1 MPAAADDDRSD
12 DGDVDGPAPARSEG
26 TGDRYDSGTD
36 IAIAH
41 AHRLI
46 HHQLHPEQPLPSA
59 GDMVE
64 DDMRG
69 VLAHGL
75 MQIGRDPVVVD
86 WLDRPRSVPAC
97 VIAFLLGGVLVSAL
111 YFWFG
116 LPGVF
121 GAAFLVGPI
130 FGVGVSLVLARL
142 IVRLRYRARL
152 PKPRID
158 GLTVAFAFV
167 AGLVVTVSIIATAT
181 GSWITHYLLVMPI
194 LIVILVVCIT
204 PMYYVGVKDSYE
216 AD

>member
-26 TGDRYDSGTD
+26 TGDHNDLGTD

-41 AHRLI
+41 ANRLI
-46 HHQLHPEQPLPSA
+46 HHQLHPEEALPSA

-75 MQIGRDPVVVD
+75 MQIGRDPVVVA
-86 WLDRPRSVPAC
+86 WLDGRCFVSAC
-97 VIAFLLGGVLVSAL
+97 LIAFLLGGVSDSAF

-121 GAAFLVGPI
+121 GPAFLGGSACSVG
-130 FGVGVSLVLARL
+130 ARL
-142 IVRLRYRARL
+142 VRVRLFGRL
-152 PKPRID
+152 LCRTRLAEPRTD
-158 GLTVAFAFV
+158 GLTVAI
-167 AGLVVTVSIIATAT
+167 G
-181 GSWITHYLLVMPI
+181 
-194 LIVILVVCIT
+194 
-204 PMYYVGVKDSYE
+204 
-216 AD
+216 